1 MTNWI
6 VELEP
11 GVEGLIHVT
20 EMTWNRR
27 IKHPS
32 KIVNIGDEVVLPGG
46 DLFSKAITKLWA
58 QNYFS
63 DVEIYITKLE
73 DKNMIKTTQG
83 I

>member
-1 MTNWI
+1 MLLHKDYAEKLLASLITGAF

-32 KIVNIGDEVVLPGG
+32 KIVNIGDEVDVVVLAVDLENHRISLGMKQTEPNPG
-46 DLFSKAITKLWA
+46 KL
-58 QNYFS
+58 
-63 DVEIYITKLE
+63 
-73 DKNMIKTTQG
+73 
-83 I
+83 